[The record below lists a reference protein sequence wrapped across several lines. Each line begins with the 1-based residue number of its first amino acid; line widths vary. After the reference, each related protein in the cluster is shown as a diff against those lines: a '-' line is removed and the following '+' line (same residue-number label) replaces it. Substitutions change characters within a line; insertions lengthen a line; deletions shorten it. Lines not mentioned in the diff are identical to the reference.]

1 MLFVDCL
8 FCALMG
14 TAFAVMLGDNWCS
27 GKGCLRIKLCSVT
40 QNDGNFKL
48 SVSVLLSVWCVCVC
62 VMIVTG

>member
-1 MLFVDCL
+1 
-8 FCALMG
+8 MG

-27 GKGCLRIKLCSVT
+27 GKSCLRIKLCSVT

-48 SVSVLLSVWCVCVC
+48 SVSVLLSVCVCLA

>member
-8 FCALMG
+8 FAALMG

-48 SVSVLLSVWCVCVC
+48 SVLLSVWCVCLA